1 MSTMTEQLLLQSAW
15 RIIHFSFRDEES
27 HFEQA
32 LVPYILNDA
41 VAIDVLFIDPQA
53 LVRFIVA
60 CSAERLTVDL
70 EGHVNTRRF
79 VLRPYTK
86 SANPILDL
94 MNDYEVW
101 KQQQR
106 R

>member
-1 MSTMTEQLLLQSAW
+1 MSKMTEQLLLQSAW
-15 RIIHFSFRDEES
+15 RIIHFSFGEVEHPSDQE
-27 HFEQA
+27 

-41 VAIDVLFIDPQA
+41 VAIDVLYMDTQI
-53 LVRFIVA
+53 LLRFMVS
-60 CSAERLTVDL
+60 CSAERLTIDL
-70 EGHVNTRRF
+70 ETHVNTQRF
-79 VLRPYTK
+79 VLRPHTK

-101 KQQQR
+101 KQEHR

>member
-1 MSTMTEQLLLQSAW
+1 MSTMTEQLLLESAW
-15 RIIHFSFRDEES
+15 RIIHFSFGEEEYPS
-27 HFEQA
+27 DQA

-41 VAIDVLFIDPQA
+41 VAIDVIYMQTQTL
-53 LVRFIVA
+53 LRFMVA
-60 CSAERLTVDL
+60 SSAERLTVDL

-79 VLRPYTK
+79 VLRPHTK
-86 SANPILDL
+86 SASPILDL

-101 KQQQR
+101 KQQHR